1 MALSSPF
8 LGLRG
13 QSLTIALIVLVVL
26 PSYVIF
32 GYNQANLGG
41 LVGLEDWTLTFPA
54 IDTAH
59 TTGSTKSRHATLQ
72 GLVVASFTLG
82 AIPGCLS
89 CSYTA
94 DFFGRKPVIFAG
106 AVVSLVGEVLEASSF
121 GLAQLVVGRVILGV
135 GVGVLS
141 GVVPTWLSELSSSQ
155 HRGKQVVLTGLFL
168 TLGYVLQ
175 AWINLGF
182 FFTAGAIT
190 WRVPISICAFFNL
203 LLMAVIFF
211 MPESPRWLI
220 RVGRESEAITT
231 MSALKDLP
239 EHSAEITADVAGIHL
254 SLEESTGKT
263 SLLSLMKMGQN
274 RLAYRFGICMLLQLY
289 QQLSGGNLISVYST
303 IIFQQGLGLDAETSR
318 ILSGGALTWKL
329 FAGFIPFFIID
340 RFGRRVCL
348 MISGAGM
355 ASCMLGLTVATSFPK
370 SNFAAQVVS
379 VLFVFL
385 FNLFLPIGFLG
396 ANFLYCAEVAPLRL
410 RVAMSSISTA
420 NHWLWNFVVTII
432 TPVAIANI
440 GYRYYIVYTIIG
452 ALIPVSIYCLYP
464 ETMGLRLEDIDLIFR
479 DSPSALGIVRYS
491 KTRPHRIEIDEENE
505 KSAAR
510 HNEKL

>member
-1 MALSSPF
+1 MLSPPLF
-8 LGLRG
+8 FGLRG
-13 QSLTIALIVLVVL
+13 QSLTAALIILIVL

-41 LVGLEDWTLTFPA
+41 LVGLEDWTSIFPE

-59 TTGSTKSRHATLQ
+59 TTGSIKSSHATLQ

-94 DFFGRKPVIFAG
+94 DRFGRKPVIFMG
-106 AVVSLVGEVLEASSF
+106 ALVSLVGEILEASAF

-141 GVVPTWLSELSSSQ
+141 GVVPTWLSELSSSK

-168 TLGYVLQ
+168 TLGYVFQ

-182 FFTAGAIT
+182 FFTSGPIT
-190 WRVPISICAFFNL
+190 WRVPISICALFNL
-203 LLMAVIFF
+203 LVIAVIFY

-220 RVGRESEAITT
+220 RVGRESEAVAT
-231 MSALKDLP
+231 MSALKDLAND
-239 EHSAEITADVAGIHL
+239 SLDITADVAGIHL
-254 SLEESTGKT
+254 SLEDSTGNA
-263 SLLSLMKMGQN
+263 SLLSLIKMGED

-329 FAGFIPFFIID
+329 LAGFIPFFIID
-340 RFGRRVCL
+340 RFGRRACL
-348 MISGAGM
+348 MISGGGM
-355 ASCMLGLTVATSFPK
+355 AACMLGLAVATSFPK
-370 SNFAAQVVS
+370 SDFAAQAVS

-396 ANFLYCAEVAPLRL
+396 ANFLYCTEVAPLRL

-440 GYRYYIVYTIIG
+440 GYRYYIVYTVIG
-452 ALIPVSIYCLYP
+452 ALIPLSIYFLYP
-464 ETMGLRLEDIDLIFR
+464 ETMGMRLEDIDLIFR

-491 KTRPHRIEIDEENE
+491 KTNPHRVETDESAEKVSTGHHEN
-505 KSAAR
+505 A
-510 HNEKL
+510 

>member
-1 MALSSPF
+1 MASSPLF
-8 LGLRG
+8 FGLRG
-13 QSLTIALIVLVVL
+13 QALIIALIILIVL

-41 LVGLEDWTLTFPA
+41 LVGLEDWTATFSE

-59 TTGSTKSRHATLQ
+59 TAGSTKSRHATLQ

-94 DFFGRKPVIFAG
+94 DHFGRKPVIFMG
-106 AVVSLVGEVLEASSF
+106 ALVSLVGEILEASSF

-135 GVGVLS
+135 GVGILS
-141 GVVPTWLSELSSSQ
+141 GVVPTWLSELSSPK

-175 AWINLGF
+175 AWVNLGF
-182 FFTAGAIT
+182 FFTTGAIT
-190 WRVPISICAFFNL
+190 WRVPIIICAFFNIL
-203 LLMAVIFF
+203 IMAVIFY

-220 RVGRESEAITT
+220 RVGRDSEAIAT
-231 MSALKDLP
+231 MSALKDLTDD
-239 EHSAEITADVAGIHL
+239 SAEIMADVAGIHL
-254 SLEESTGKT
+254 SLEESMGKA
-263 SLLSLMKMGQN
+263 SLLNLFKMGED

-303 IIFQQGLGLDAETSR
+303 IIFQQGLELDAETSR

-329 FAGFIPFFIID
+329 VAGLIPFFIID
-340 RFGRRVCL
+340 RFGRRICL

-355 ASCMLGLTVATSFPK
+355 AACMLGLTVATSFPK
-370 SNFAAQVVS
+370 SNFAAQVIS
-379 VLFVFL
+379 VLFIFL

-440 GYRYYIVYTIIG
+440 GYRYYIVYTTIG
-452 ALIPVSIYCLYP
+452 ALIPLSIYYLYP
-464 ETMGLRLEDIDLIFR
+464 ETMGLRLEEIDLIFR
-479 DSPSALGIVRYS
+479 DSPSALGIVRYYKIKS
-491 KTRPHRIEIDEENE
+491 HRIEANE
-505 KSAAR
+505 DAGKATAN
-510 HNEKL
+510 HIEKA

>member
-1 MALSSPF
+1 MPPF

-13 QSLTIALIVLVVL
+13 QALTIALIILIVL

-41 LVGLEDWTLTFPA
+41 LVGLEDWTSTFPE
-54 IDTAH
+54 IDTTQ

-72 GLVVASFTLG
+72 GLVIASFTLG

-94 DFFGRKPVIFAG
+94 DRFGRKPVIFTG
-106 AVVSLVGEVLEASSF
+106 ALVSLVGEILEASSF
-121 GLAQLVVGRVILGV
+121 ELTQLIAGRVILGV
-135 GVGVLS
+135 GVGILS
-141 GVVPTWLSELSSSQ
+141 GVVPTWLSELSSSK

-190 WRVPISICAFFNL
+190 WRVPISICTFFNL
-203 LLMAVIFF
+203 LIIAVVFY

-220 RVGRESEAITT
+220 RVGRDGEAIAT
-231 MSALKDLP
+231 MSALKDLTDD
-239 EHSAEITADVAGIHL
+239 SAEIMADVAAIHL
-254 SLEESTGKT
+254 SLEESTGNP
-263 SLLSLMKMGQN
+263 SLLSLVKMDQD

-329 FAGFIPFFIID
+329 AAGFIPFFIID

-348 MISGAGM
+348 MISGSGM
-355 ASCMLGLTVATSFPK
+355 AACMLGLTVATSFPK
-370 SNFAAQVVS
+370 SDFAAQVIS

-452 ALIPVSIYCLYP
+452 ALIPLSIYYLFP
-464 ETMGLRLEDIDLIFR
+464 ETMGLGLEDIDLIFR

-491 KTRPHRIEIDEENE
+491 KMKSHRTETDEDAE
-505 KSAAR
+505 KPAMN
-510 HNEKL
+510 HKEKALF